1 MTLAG
6 AVHKKILIPQKAMQ
20 EKMEKVQEICEEM
33 EKISDDA
40 LSQFFQVMFEQV
52 TDDELAMVENR
63 LVTYGKMMLS
73 YIFEMKARG
82 VLDCAKLPH
91 AFDIGW
97 HTFKSSPST
106 WNEEERKRVTL
117 KAFDDCVNESN
128 MEEVSRSCAELYC
141 KIATEKLRVQQQNE
155 SNMEELKI

>member
-1 MTLAG
+1 MGRTLAG
-6 AVHKKILIPQKAMQ
+6 AAHKKFLIPQKAMQ
-20 EKMEKVQEICEEM
+20 EKKMEKVQEICEEM

-40 LSQFFQVMFEQV
+40 LSQFFQVMFKRV

-73 YIFEMKARG
+73 YMFEMKARG

-106 WNEEERKRVTL
+106 CDEEERKRVTL
-117 KAFDDCVNESN
+117 KAFDDCLEEEKS
-128 MEEVSRSCAELYC
+128 MEEMYLAFAELST
-141 KIATEKLRVQQQNE
+141 KN
-155 SNMEELKI
+155 

>member
-1 MTLAG
+1 
-6 AVHKKILIPQKAMQ
+6 
-20 EKMEKVQEICEEM
+20 MEKVQEICEEM

-40 LSQFFQVMFEQV
+40 LSQFFQVMFERV

-73 YIFEMKARG
+73 YMFEMKARG

-117 KAFDDCVNESN
+117 KAFDYCLEEKL
-128 MEEVSRSCAELYC
+128 MEEMYLAFAELST
-141 KIATEKLRVQQQNE
+141 KN
-155 SNMEELKI
+155 

>member
-1 MTLAG
+1 MGRTLAG
-6 AVHKKILIPQKAMQ
+6 ADHKKFFDSAKSNAR
-20 EKMEKVQEICEEM
+20 KVQEIWEEM

-40 LSQFFQVMFEQV
+40 LSQFFQVMFKRV

-73 YIFEMKARG
+73 YMFEMKARG

-106 WNEEERKRVTL
+106 CDEEERKRVTL
-117 KAFDDCVNESN
+117 KAFDDCLEEEKS
-128 MEEVSRSCAELYC
+128 MEEMYLAFAELST
-141 KIATEKLRVQQQNE
+141 KN
-155 SNMEELKI
+155 

>member
-1 MTLAG
+1 MMDRCERTNENGESTFWEGHWLERPIKNFFDSPKSNAR
-6 AVHKKILIPQKAMQ
+6 K
-20 EKMEKVQEICEEM
+20 KMEKVQEICEEM

-40 LSQFFQVMFEQV
+40 LSQFFQVMFKRV

-73 YIFEMKARG
+73 YMFEMKARG

-106 WNEEERKRVTL
+106 CDEEERKRVTL
-117 KAFDDCVNESN
+117 KAFDDCLEEEKS
-128 MEEVSRSCAELYC
+128 MEEMYLAFAELST
-141 KIATEKLRVQQQNE
+141 KN
-155 SNMEELKI
+155 